1 MKPADLA
8 AGAGRLQD
16 SMKTLLR
23 HWDDTKE
30 VWNDARRA
38 EFEKKYI
45 EPLEPQMRN
54 TLDKLR
60 RLAQVF
66 NQACQEC
73 QESR

>member
-1 MKPADLA
+1 MKPVDLA
-8 AGAGRLQD
+8 SGAGRMQD
-16 SMKTLLR
+16 AMKTVTR
-23 HWDDTKE
+23 RWDDTKE
-30 VWNDARRA
+30 VWNDVRRA

-45 EPLEPQMRN
+45 EPIEPQMRN

-73 QESR
+73 SDGR

>member
-1 MKPADLA
+1 MKPGDLA

-16 SMKTLLR
+16 ATKNIHLR
-23 HWDDTKE
+23 WEQTKE

-38 EFEKKYI
+38 EFDTKYM
-45 EPLEPQMRN
+45 EPLDPQVRM

-66 NQACQEC
+66 HQAGQEC
-73 QESR
+73 T